1 MSFVFYD
8 TETTGTDTWFDQI
21 LQFAAIKTDADL
33 NEIERFEIRCRLRPH
48 IVPSPGAM
56 RVTGVRASQLTDVAY
71 ASHYEMMRAIRAKLL
86 EWSPATF
93 IGYNSLDFDEPLLR
107 QAFYQTLHSPYL
119 TNMDGNTRS
128 DAMRMVHACNVFAP
142 NCLSIPLG
150 DKGRPVF
157 KLDRLAPANGFN
169 HENAHDALADV
180 EATIF
185 MCRLVQERAPDVW
198 SSFMRFTRKPAV
210 VDYITAEPVFCLSE
224 IYFGRT
230 SSYLVTAIG
239 QNPENGN
246 DWYLYDLAIP
256 PETLAA
262 MTEAQLERRF
272 AVSPKPIRTLRSN
285 GVPIIF
291 PGDEAPASCKAA
303 ELGLGELER
312 RAEVLRADDAFRR
325 RLMSAYAAGREPYP
339 ESAHVE
345 QQIYSGFFDA
355 EQHVMDAFHEAPW
368 TERATIVE
376 RFRDERL
383 KAIGR
388 RLMHAERP
396 DLMDAV
402 LRAEHDSEVAYR
414 LAGESGGT
422 PWLAIPKALADLDEM
437 LAAAAEPEA
446 TLLAEHREFLVTR
459 LHNATVQI
467 ASQTLERA

>member
-33 NEIERFEIRCRLRPH
+33 NELDRFEIRCRLLPH
-48 IVPSPGAM
+48 VVPSPGAM
-56 RVTGVRASQLTDVAY
+56 RVTGVRASQLTDLSY
-71 ASHYEMMRAIRAKLL
+71 CSHYEMMRAIRAKLL

-119 TNMDGNTRS
+119 TNTSGNTRS

-142 NCLSIPLG
+142 NCLIIPIG

-169 HENAHDALADV
+169 HDHAHDALADV

-185 MCRLVQERAPDVW
+185 MCRLILERAPDVW

-230 SSYLVTAIG
+230 LSYLVTAIG

-262 MTEAQLERRF
+262 MTEAQLQQRL
-272 AVSPKPIRTLRSN
+272 AISPKPIRTLRSN

-291 PGDEAPASCKAA
+291 PGDEAPANCKGA
-303 ELGLGELER
+303 EFGLGELER
-312 RAEVLRADDAFRR
+312 RAEMLRDDDAFRR
-325 RLMSAYAAGREPYP
+325 RLMVAYAAGKEPYP
-339 ESAHVE
+339 ESPHVE
-345 QQIYSGFFDA
+345 QQIYSGFFDS
-355 EQHVMDAFHEAPW
+355 EQHLMDAFHDAPW
-368 TERATIVE
+368 EKRAGIVD
-376 RFRDERL
+376 RFQDARL
-383 KAIGR
+383 KAIGY
-388 RLMHAERP
+388 RLIHAERP
-396 DLMDAV
+396 DLMAGD
-402 LRAEHDSEVAYR
+402 LRLRHDVE
-414 LAGESGGT
+414 LAQRIATENADH
-422 PWLAIPKALADLDEM
+422 PWLTVPRALADLDD
-437 LAAAAEPEA
+437 LLGSSTGVEA
-446 TLLAEHREFLVTR
+446 TLLVGHRQFLR
-459 LHNATVQI
+459 DLQQQMMLRAQCAT
-467 ASQTLERA
+467 